1 MWIMYLS
8 CLTRWIFSIKLQQEY
23 CWWFG
28 PKDLTIFFQKRV
40 SHTFPSPIDRWA
52 LEKAQKALKRV
63 WKKSPMFLPVDK
75 IHSLLKEVLH
85 NHRLDDQVSLYIA
98 AVLQFIA
105 ADILNVRK
113 TFLSAWNSVS
123 NFWLRSHLRKWSID
137 TNISSTVF
145 V

>member
-1 MWIMYLS
+1 
-8 CLTRWIFSIKLQQEY
+8 
-23 CWWFG
+23 
-28 PKDLTIFFQKRV
+28 
-40 SHTFPSPIDRWA
+40 
-52 LEKAQKALKRV
+52 
-63 WKKSPMFLPVDK
+63 MFLPVDK

-123 NFWLRSHLRKWSID
+123 NF
-137 TNISSTVF
+137 
-145 V
+145 